1 MEFYSYIYKFLF
13 TAITLVVISLVSCI
27 FIFADRMGFERDD
40 CILEFCSCY
49 GSRYIHYYNNEYSDQ
64 VMTNC
69 IIINIY
75 YICNNI
81 IWR

>member
-40 CILEFCSCY
+40 CILNSVL
-49 GSRYIHYYNNEYSDQ
+49 
-64 VMTNC
+64 VMVAGIF
-69 IIINIY
+69 IIIIMNTVTKL
-75 YICNNI
+75 
-81 IWR
+81 